1 MKALKDRRT
10 QILFS
15 IIDSYIFKGEPVGS
29 KSLAD
34 DYSFDVSP
42 ATIRND
48 MSSLEKKG
56 LLKKAHT
63 SSGRL
68 PSDKGYRLFVD
79 YILEN
84 GLIGASDIEKS
95 DNIRRLLDKR
105 YHNASDIIETATK
118 TLAKMTNLTAV
129 SVSFKKDVSKIT
141 NIELMKV
148 TNQVL
153 LLVAI
158 FDNGLI
164 YNDQVFLDYPIASGD
179 LDVINQIMRKD
190 LVGVNVSDISSKL
203 ESLQGEIYSSYEK
216 LIDIVGKRI
225 SNNAKDEL
233 DRDVKVEGIGNI
245 FNFKEFD
252 DMTKAKEFIKLFD
265 SKDIIKDLW
274 STMDDENL
282 VITIGE
288 ENPIDQLKETTII
301 TSYFNIDENT
311 VGKIGIVGLTRINYK
326 DVIASI
332 KLISDLLN
340 E

>member
-118 TLAKMTNLTAV
+118 TLAEMTNLTAV

-148 TNQVL
+148 TDKVL

-164 YNDQVFLDYPIASGD
+164 YNDQVFLDYPIASVD

-190 LVGVNVSDISSKL
+190 LVGINVSDISSKL

>member
-118 TLAKMTNLTAV
+118 TLAEMTNLTAV

-148 TNQVL
+148 TDKVL

-164 YNDQVFLDYPIASGD
+164 YNDQVFLDYPIASVD

-190 LVGVNVSDISSKL
+190 LVGINVSDISSKL

-233 DRDVKVEGIGNI
+233 DRYVKVEAI
-245 FNFKEFD
+245 
-252 DMTKAKEFIKLFD
+252 
-265 SKDIIKDLW
+265 
-274 STMDDENL
+274 
-282 VITIGE
+282 
-288 ENPIDQLKETTII
+288 
-301 TSYFNIDENT
+301 
-311 VGKIGIVGLTRINYK
+311 
-326 DVIASI
+326 
-332 KLISDLLN
+332 
-340 E
+340 

>member
-148 TNQVL
+148 TDKVL

-203 ESLQGEIYSSYEK
+203 ESLQGEIYSSCEK

>member
-1 MKALKDRRT
+1 MKDRRT

-118 TLAKMTNLTAV
+118 TLAEMTNLTAV

-148 TNQVL
+148 TDKVL

-164 YNDQVFLDYPIASGD
+164 YNDQVFLDYPIASVD

-190 LVGVNVSDISSKL
+190 LVGINVSDISSKL